1 VLILVVPYL
10 AVFAL
15 IAFELRGALARRAIR
30 TPDMPAW
37 LWTIGI
43 VAMYVEQ
50 IALIRF
56 GATHATPLPPWR
68 LTMPIPV
75 LYIGTWNADWVSASF
90 LAAGALQS
98 YALLALY
105 RSNVSR
111 TLAGAGL
118 AVLLG
123 ISLAAP
129 ALSSFDLYGYVHNG
143 ILGFAS
149 WEPPLVR
156 FPGDF
161 HVIDLWFGT
170 KPTYSLYGPLWLV
183 IVQLV
188 TVAPATLLGKI
199 MALRIF
205 SACLYLALLVAMR
218 AAGLPRRM
226 LVVTALN
233 PGLMMQFVANG
244 HNDLIAIVLIAVA
257 AALVRRN
264 PVAAFGLIAVAGAVK
279 LPYVVLGLPILASIA
294 PASRRYL
301 GCAAAV
307 VAALGVSWFG
317 GGAPYW
323 HVLTRHAFISPL
335 QNALHVVPVVCA
347 LAAIAVA
354 VAGGRR
360 LISAV
365 WLLPTLGAFG
375 LPLIFPWYLIW
386 GLPYALARHR
396 ILGALLVGFP
406 FAAAL
411 VLPEFTRVW
420 TLLLVFP
427 MIVIMAYR
435 TPSELLHRFDGR
447 LREGGPSSNAG
458 SAAAS

>member
-1 VLILVVPYL
+1 MLILVIPYL

-15 IAFELRGALARRAIR
+15 AIFELRGALANRAIR

-37 LWTIGI
+37 LWLIGI

-50 IALIRF
+50 LALIRF

-68 LTMPIPV
+68 LTMPLPV

-105 RSNVSR
+105 RGNVSR
-111 TLAGAGL
+111 LVTGAGL
-118 AVLLG
+118 ALLLG

-143 ILGFAS
+143 ILGFES
-149 WEPPLVR
+149 WAPPNVR
-156 FPGDF
+156 FPGEF
-161 HVIDLWFGT
+161 HVIDLWFGH
-170 KPTYSLYGPLWLV
+170 PTYTLYGPLWLI

-188 TVAPATLLGKI
+188 TVLPATLLGKI
-199 MALRIF
+199 MALRVF
-205 SACLYLALLVAMR
+205 NACLYLALLVAMR
-218 AAGLPRRM
+218 ALGLPRRI

-233 PGLMMQFVANG
+233 PGLMLQFVANG

-257 AALVRRN
+257 AAVMRRN
-264 PVAAFGLIAVAGAVK
+264 PIAGFGLIAVAGAVK
-279 LPYVVLGLPILASIA
+279 LPYVVLGLPVAAMIVS
-294 PASRRYL
+294 PWRRYF
-301 GCAAAV
+301 GCAAAIA
-307 VAALGVSWFG
+307 AALAISWFG
-317 GGAPYW
+317 GGKPYW
-323 HVLTRHAFISPL
+323 HVLTYHAFISPL
-335 QNALHVVPVVCA
+335 QNALHVIPVFCA
-347 LAAIAVA
+347 LVAIAVA

-360 LISAV
+360 LMSAV

-386 GLPYALARHR
+386 GFPYALARHR
-396 ILGALLVGFP
+396 ILGGLLVGFP
-406 FAAAL
+406 FVGAL

-427 MIVIMAYR
+427 MIVVMAYR
-435 TPSELLHRFDGR
+435 TPPEFLQKFDRGPLGGR
-447 LREGGPSSNAG
+447 PSSSPEGA
-458 SAAAS
+458 SAS

>member
-1 VLILVVPYL
+1 MLILVVPYL

-360 LISAV
+360 LIS
-365 WLLPTLGAFG
+365 
-375 LPLIFPWYLIW
+375 IFPWYLIW